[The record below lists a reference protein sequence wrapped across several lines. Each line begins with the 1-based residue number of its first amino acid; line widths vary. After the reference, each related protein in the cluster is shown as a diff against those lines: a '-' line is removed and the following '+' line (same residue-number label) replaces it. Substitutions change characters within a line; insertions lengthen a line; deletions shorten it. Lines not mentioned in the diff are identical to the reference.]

1 MWTVIYM
8 ATDEETAFKV
18 KTAIQEEGF
27 LVKTREICKCKQDYC
42 VEILVPESEV
52 QEVHKVILEQ
62 NL

>member
-1 MWTVIYM
+1 M